1 MNVRTM
7 GLDELKKQLRSKK
20 KHYLMILYFPNL
32 LKLKRFN
39 KINVTIIVKL
49 FISEILYVK
58 GVMVGVVE
66 ALSK

>member
-1 MNVRTM
+1 
-7 GLDELKKQLRSKK
+7 
-20 KHYLMILYFPNL
+20 MILDFPNL

-58 GVMVGVVE
+58 GVVIGVVE
-66 ALSK
+66 ALSR

>member
-1 MNVRTM
+1 
-7 GLDELKKQLRSKK
+7 
-20 KHYLMILYFPNL
+20 MILYFPNL

-39 KINVTIIVKL
+39 KMNVTIIVKL

-58 GVMVGVVE
+58 GVVIGVVE